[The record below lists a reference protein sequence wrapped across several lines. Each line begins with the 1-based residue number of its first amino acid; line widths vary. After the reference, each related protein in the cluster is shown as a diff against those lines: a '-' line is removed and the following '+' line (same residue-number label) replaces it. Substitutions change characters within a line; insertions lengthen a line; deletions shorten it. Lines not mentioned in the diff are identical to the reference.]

1 MAITGTGTALRDLP
15 QIHRFPQTK
24 YIDAVRWLPQL
35 SAFDRFAIF
44 SLFNFDS
51 NTPSLKIHSL
61 NPQSQTLTLT
71 PQSTFSP
78 PSRISSLKTSQ
89 TPTIAT
95 STFSDSLHLLF
106 ANAVDASLESKCSV
120 PMKELHIGA
129 VSYVDVKD
137 GGAECMTV
145 EGLRSAVVY
154 LQSLTDQWV
163 SIRSVGLK
171 FLGVAN
177 QQEEEMLHN
186 HVDVHSMVQS
196 AVAASSFQ
204 PHKEMKAIRDLENFF
219 GEHQEFG
226 GHLFAVQD
234 KRIRNIWMKVREAPQ
249 MMRFEEAPQMHFE
262 ERAKMLI
269 KAVHLR
275 LADFLEFFLDPH
287 LGPLLMPAP
296 EPLVQEE

>member
-163 SIRSVGLK
+163 SIRSICAL
-171 FLGVAN
+171 
-177 QQEEEMLHN
+177 
-186 HVDVHSMVQS
+186 
-196 AVAASSFQ
+196 
-204 PHKEMKAIRDLENFF
+204 
-219 GEHQEFG
+219 
-226 GHLFAVQD
+226 
-234 KRIRNIWMKVREAPQ
+234 
-249 MMRFEEAPQMHFE
+249 
-262 ERAKMLI
+262 
-269 KAVHLR
+269 
-275 LADFLEFFLDPH
+275 
-287 LGPLLMPAP
+287 
-296 EPLVQEE
+296 